1 MARGDILSRG
11 RKKRKEKP
19 VIAIITEGRETE
31 PLYFRHFNSREKS
44 IRVLVIENKASG
56 ADTDLKSLL
65 LKAASYKAQNLL
77 SPKKGDAVWIVADGD
92 VDYTT
97 PGAPEAKNR
106 ALSEARKQAK
116 SHEIQLAI
124 SNPCFELWYYLHF
137 EYSTG
142 FLKDYE
148 AVKSK
153 LTHLPEYEKNQDV
166 FERIAVHTDDA
177 IQRAKRLEQYHLDN
191 GEALPLS
198 LDANPFTEVYRLVE
212 QIK

>member
-1 MARGDILSRG
+1 MARGEILSRG
-11 RKKRKEKP
+11 KKKRKETP
-19 VIAIITEGRETE
+19 VIVVVTEGRETE

-44 IRVLVIENKASG
+44 VRVEVVENKASG
-56 ADTDLKSLL
+56 ADTDFNSLL
-65 LKAASYKAQNLL
+65 RKAISYKTQNLL
-77 SPKKGDAVWIVADGD
+77 STKKGDAVWVVADGD
-92 VDYTT
+92 VDYNT
-97 PGAPEAKNR
+97 PGALEAKSH
-106 ALSEARKQAK
+106 ALSEARRQAET
-116 SHEIQLAI
+116 HEIQLAI

>member
-11 RKKRKEKP
+11 RKKRKEKS